1 MLWLQTCSWLDEC
14 YDADSWQ
21 VDILTVETGWTIC
34 NLGGNVQEILT
45 YAPAAPADADIL
57 IVMLGTNELFY
68 GYTPEKFAR
77 KLVYFLQTA
86 AAAPYRTNSVNCVIP
101 WFMTMDPVNKL
112 LEISETSLNDVGSVT
127 RS

>member
-86 AAAPYRTNSVNCVIP
+86 AAAPYRPNSVNCAIP
-101 WFMTMDPVNKL
+101 WFMTMYPVNKL
-112 LEISETSLNDVGSVT
+112 LKISETQLNDVGSVT